1 MSDTAAIIYAALE
14 DVTTDHIVTVQAA
27 QQLAAEVAAA
37 LDANGYVVKKKPAP
51 RKAAPVREP
60 FAPNTGDSS
69 LDDFMR
75 AHHDPK
81 YKPLPLPK
89 SPSGYI
95 TGRLNEKA
103 FDALQSSWEAHC
115 AARRGD
121 SDEAAA
127 LRAEDAKTLAE
138 AIRIHRS
145 PWTRR
150 GDVYTSSEHGFTV
163 EHMRSSQ
170 WAESYDGW
178 KLTDP
183 NGNVVRPAFSSL
195 SDRDRF
201 YRFEDAERAI
211 LLPA

>member
-1 MSDTAAIIYAALE
+1 MSDTAAIIYAALD

-27 QQLAAEVAAA
+27 RQLADELAAGLEA
-37 LDANGYVVKKKPAP
+37 RGYVVKKKPAA
-51 RKAAPVREP
+51 RKPAPAREP

-103 FDALQSSWEAHC
+103 FDALQSSWEQQC

-121 SDEAAA
+121 SDEAVA

-138 AIRIHRS
+138 AIRVHRS
-145 PWTRR
+145 PWTNR

-163 EHMRSSQ
+163 EHLRDSKYS
-170 WAESYDGW
+170 ASYDGW
-178 KLTDP
+178 QLRDP
-183 NGNVVRPAFSSL
+183 NGEVVRSPTG
-195 SDRDRF
+195 DVKF

>member
-1 MSDTAAIIYAALE
+1 MSDTAAIILAALE
-14 DVTTDHIVTVQAA
+14 DVTVDALVTNQHAET
-27 QQLAAEVAAA
+27 LAAELAAT
-37 LDANGYVVKKKPAP
+37 LDALGYVVKKKPAA
-51 RKAAPVREP
+51 RKPATPVEP

-103 FDALQSSWEAHC
+103 FDALQQSWRSACES
-115 AARRGD
+115 RRGD
-121 SDEAAA
+121 SDEAIAR
-127 LRAEDAKTLAE
+127 RAEDAKTLAE
-138 AIRIHRS
+138 VIRIHRS

-150 GDVYTSSEHGFTV
+150 GDVYTSTEHDWAI
-163 EHMRSSQ
+163 EHVRDSRYS
-170 WAESYDGW
+170 ESYDGW
-178 KLTDP
+178 RLTDP
-183 NGNVVRPAFSSL
+183 NGQLVRSATG
-195 SDRDRF
+195 DVKF

-211 LLPA
+211 LLPAA